1 MNNNGVCVRV
11 LSVSRCVCVCVRACV
26 CSVCLSPGTSVKRM
40 SLSGC
45 IGRVCRRPGVVSQL
59 AFDWVPDW
67 GRVTLCVSISWPGKG
82 ELQTLGCVKPAWHR
96 ISVARSSALRV
107 TQRVGSCVED
117 CEQPRHAFVFAA
129 FARL

>member
-1 MNNNGVCVRV
+1 
-11 LSVSRCVCVCVRACV
+11 
-26 CSVCLSPGTSVKRM
+26 M

-45 IGRVCRRPGVVSQL
+45 IGRVCRGPGVVSQL

-67 GRVTLCVSISWPGKG
+67 GQVTLCVSISWPGKG

-96 ISVARSSALRV
+96 ISVARSSARSV
-107 TQRVGSCVED
+107 TQGVGSCVED
-117 CEQPRHAFVFAA
+117 CVQPRHAFVFAA